1 MKPINETMKKPARKS
16 LRGRPSLSDVGATM
30 LSVRIPNEMLAAIDG
45 IAAERLDKPGRANLI
60 RELLAEALDAR
71 TRKGGK
77 R

>member
-1 MKPINETMKKPARKS
+1 MRKPARKP
-16 LRGRPSLSDVGATM
+16 LRGRPSLSDAGATM
-30 LSVRIPNEMLAAIDG
+30 LSVRLPNEMLAAIDG

-71 TRKGGK
+71 ARKGGK